1 MANRMIRRAEIY
13 YNNKRYL
20 LAALVSGEAME
31 ILNGF
36 HHRLMI
42 KAYYIQAIAEN
53 AVSMDVVGA
62 NEKYLAKDAQFRVE
76 IIKEDVERFYYG
88 YEEDSSRNVLNHIFS
103 TCRQFCKEHEH
114 FESEEVFLS
123 AMGHLLEGMS
133 IGKFFKYIVVFL
145 KTRFEHE

>member
-1 MANRMIRRAEIY
+1 MQKTLYQWI
-13 YNNKRYL
+13 
-20 LAALVSGEAME
+20 
-31 ILNGF
+31 
-36 HHRLMI
+36 
-42 KAYYIQAIAEN
+42 
-53 AVSMDVVGA
+53 GA

-123 AMGHLLEGMS
+123 AMGHLLEGLSFAKM
-133 IGKFFKYIVVFL
+133 FKYIIIFF
-145 KTRFEHE
+145 KTRFNYE

>member
-1 MANRMIRRAEIY
+1 MIRRAEIY
-13 YNNKRYL
+13 YNNRRFL

-42 KAYYIQAIAEN
+42 KAYYLQAIAEN
-53 AVSMDVVGA
+53 AISMDVVGA

-76 IIKEDVERFYYG
+76 KIKEDVERFYYG
-88 YEEDSSRNVLNHIFS
+88 YEETSSRNVLNHIFS

-123 AMGHLLEGMS
+123 AMGHLLEGLP
-133 IGKFFKYIVVFL
+133 ITKLL
-145 KTRFEHE
+145 KRILKRS